1 MLFSS
6 VTFLFCFL
14 PVVTIGYY
22 VLHPILKNLFL
33 LLASLFF
40 YAWGEPVY
48 LTIMIGVIVI
58 NYLAGILI
66 DQVPKWKKIT
76 IWLAVICNILI
87 LGIFKYT
94 DFIIRSLNSVASLNI
109 PLQNI
114 ALPIG
119 ISFYTFQSLSY
130 VIDLYRG
137 NIKPQYNICK
147 FALYVS
153 LFPQL
158 IAGPIVKYKDVAE
171 QIDRRNEN
179 LNDIVEGFRRF
190 IVGLSKKVLIAN
202 TMGAVA
208 DKIYLC
214 PPSELSSCVAWLGAV
229 AYSLQIFFD
238 FSGYSDMAIGLGRVF
253 GFSFLENFNYPYIA
267 SSVTDFWRRWHIS
280 LSSWFKE
287 YLYIPLGGNRVS
299 KFRNTLNL
307 ITVFFATGLWHG
319 ASWNFV
325 VWGLWHGLFLIFEK
339 RFNMQGL
346 KPSYLTTFVKHL
358 YVVLVFVLGWVF
370 FRADNLSMAVD
381 YIMVMLGMKQN
392 AFVGF
397 GLLYYLDRKVIIML
411 IVAMV
416 CCVPWDF
423 SLFNRIKGF
432 FVVKDIILF
441 CLLIASIASIA
452 ASGYNPFI
460 YFRF

>member
-1 MLFSS
+1 
-6 VTFLFCFL
+6 
-14 PVVTIGYY
+14 
-22 VLHPILKNLFL
+22 
-33 LLASLFF
+33 
-40 YAWGEPVY
+40 
-48 LTIMIGVIVI
+48 
-58 NYLAGILI
+58 
-66 DQVPKWKKIT
+66 
-76 IWLAVICNILI
+76 
-87 LGIFKYT
+87 
-94 DFIIRSLNSVASLNI
+94 
-109 PLQNI
+109 
-114 ALPIG
+114 
-119 ISFYTFQSLSY
+119 
-130 VIDLYRG
+130 
-137 NIKPQYNICK
+137 
-147 FALYVS
+147 
-153 LFPQL
+153 
-158 IAGPIVKYKDVAE
+158 
-171 QIDRRNEN
+171 
-179 LNDIVEGFRRF
+179 
-190 IVGLSKKVLIAN
+190 
-202 TMGAVA
+202 
-208 DKIYLC
+208 
-214 PPSELSSCVAWLGAV
+214 
-229 AYSLQIFFD
+229 
-238 FSGYSDMAIGLGRVF
+238 MAIGLGRVF

-299 KFRNTLNL
+299 KFRNTMNL
-307 ITVFFATGLWHG
+307 IIVFFATGLWHG

>member
-22 VLHPILKNLFL
+22 VLPAILRNLFL

-66 DQVPKWKKIT
+66 AQVPQRKRFT

-214 PPSELSSCVAWLGAV
+214 PP
-229 AYSLQIFFD
+229 Q
-238 FSGYSDMAIGLGRVF
+238 
-253 GFSFLENFNYPYIA
+253 
-267 SSVTDFWRRWHIS
+267 
-280 LSSWFKE
+280 
-287 YLYIPLGGNRVS
+287 
-299 KFRNTLNL
+299 
-307 ITVFFATGLWHG
+307 
-319 ASWNFV
+319 
-325 VWGLWHGLFLIFEK
+325 
-339 RFNMQGL
+339 
-346 KPSYLTTFVKHL
+346 
-358 YVVLVFVLGWVF
+358 
-370 FRADNLSMAVD
+370 
-381 YIMVMLGMKQN
+381 
-392 AFVGF
+392 
-397 GLLYYLDRKVIIML
+397 
-411 IVAMV
+411 
-416 CCVPWDF
+416 
-423 SLFNRIKGF
+423 
-432 FVVKDIILF
+432 
-441 CLLIASIASIA
+441 
-452 ASGYNPFI
+452 
-460 YFRF
+460 